1 MRRTFLGIKR
11 LGGCFGRFTG
21 GTGRGF
27 CVGSGLLLA
36 GGGPGSFEA
45 GSVRLEFAT
54 EDSADG
60 FEGTEEIPG
69 DGAGVCDDEGLRVGT
84 SPGGRAMEG
93 NFEGELRGRC
103 TGVALF
109 VPCEP
114 MLRAGTSVVGMVC
127 DSGTMAVFFRGLGG
141 GLGEDFR
148 FGCEKRPTSA

>member
-21 GTGRGF
+21 GTTRGF

-36 GGGPGSFEA
+36 GGRPGSFEA
-45 GSVRLEFAT
+45 GGARLEFAT

-60 FEGTEEIPG
+60 FEGTKETSS
-69 DGAGVCDDEGLRVGT
+69 DGAGGWDDDGLRAGT
-84 SPGGRAMEG
+84 SPGGKGMEAS
-93 NFEGELRGRC
+93 FEGELGRC
-103 TGVALF
+103 GDVALL

-127 DSGTMAVFFRGLGG
+127 DSDTMGVLFRGLGG

-148 FGCEKRPTSA
+148 FGCEKKPTSA